1 MSCEVSCAK
10 IKEESRIIEFKYR
23 LVAFRLQENQTLLDG
38 KPTPIFERKCE
49 FEIKLNS
56 EKEFKFCRAQ
66 MENQGSYLLK
76 VDPDSLNAIFML
88 KIGESL

>member
-1 MSCEVSCAK
+1 MSFEVSCAK
-10 IKEESRIIEFKYR
+10 IKEDSRKIDFKYR

-38 KPTPIFERKCE
+38 KPTPIFERKSE

-66 MENQGSYLLK
+66 MEN
-76 VDPDSLNAIFML
+76 
-88 KIGESL
+88 